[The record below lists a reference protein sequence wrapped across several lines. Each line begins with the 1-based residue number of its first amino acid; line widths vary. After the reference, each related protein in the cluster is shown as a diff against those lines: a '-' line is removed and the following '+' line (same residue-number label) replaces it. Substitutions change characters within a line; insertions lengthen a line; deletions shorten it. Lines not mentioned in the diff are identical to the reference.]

1 MSAMRALVT
10 AVTVVAILAPAGVAQ
25 GDDASGVVA
34 DLPWLSEV
42 SEVSFDGRWMAGS
55 GTGPDWAAWAVVD
68 RATGDQI
75 KEDVDGS
82 WFVRDNPA
90 LRVNG
95 HWEKEYPAP
104 ITLWNVTTGTTTRI
118 DTDSQG
124 VALWPKWPVAAEHSD
139 DGDSLFSTP
148 HVLIS
153 EASISRDGRMA
164 AFCANYEEPL
174 TARLYVKD
182 LRTSKLTRTRVVC
195 GATWSEYGPFMTRP
209 PEMSADGRVVHVN
222 GSTYDVPP
230 DTATQRYWGAD
241 TLYFTKTGRTRTVNG
256 WGSMTRDGSTIFML
270 IRARPR
276 GTPDRTKGRVGA
288 YDVRTGRTRKLGS
301 NATVYGNPIFGF
313 SAFERASWR
322 GRYVVNDTS
331 VMDRKYGIVTDI
343 SAILA
348 ARGYVLP
355 SASTATA
362 CTTRLLSGDARVV
375 VAAATPAG
383 VQAFGCGGYVA
394 ITGWEPTARAT
405 MTTDP
410 GQTRFLVNLDPDRA
424 SGAWKFRVQAMR
436 ADGSWRTLRRTYRTA
451 GRAEVRWVDLPAGTY
466 RVRVIG
472 RSGYL
477 GSISA
482 PVALVN

>member
-1 MSAMRALVT
+1 V
-10 AVTVVAILAPAGVAQ
+10 
-25 GDDASGVVA
+25 
-34 DLPWLSEV
+34 
-42 SEVSFDGRWMAGS
+42 
-55 GTGPDWAAWAVVD
+55 
-68 RATGDQI
+68 
-75 KEDVDGS
+75 
-82 WFVRDNPA
+82 
-90 LRVNG
+90 
-95 HWEKEYPAP
+95 
-104 ITLWNVTTGTTTRI
+104 TTTRAPCQSI
-118 DTDSQG
+118 R
-124 VALWPKWPVAAEHSD
+124 
-139 DGDSLFSTP
+139 TP
-148 HVLIS
+148 H
-153 EASISRDGRMA
+153 
-164 AFCANYEEPL
+164 C
-174 TARLYVKD
+174 
-182 LRTSKLTRTRVVC
+182 TSSWRNT
-195 GATWSEYGPFMTRP
+195 
-209 PEMSADGRVVHVN
+209 RVVHVN

-230 DTATQRYWGAD
+230 DTATQRYWDAD
-241 TLYFTKTGRTRTVNG
+241 TLYFTRTGRTRTVNG

-301 NATVYGNPIFGF
+301 DATVYGNPILDF
-313 SAFERASWR
+313 SAFERVSWR

-331 VMDRKYGIVTDI
+331 VIDRKYGILTDI

-355 SASTATA
+355 SAETATA

-410 GQTRFLVNLDPDRA
+410 GQTRFLVNVDPDRP

-436 ADGSWRTLRRTYRTA
+436 TDGSWRTLRRTYRTT
-451 GRAEVRWVDLPAGTY
+451 GRAELRWVDLPAGTY
-466 RVRVIG
+466 RIRVIG

-482 PVALVN
+482 PVAPLN

>member
-1 MSAMRALVT
+1 MSTTRAVAT
-10 AVTVVAILAPAGVAQ
+10 AVMIVAILTPAGVAR
-25 GDDASGVVA
+25 GDDASGA
-34 DLPWLSEV
+34 ITDLPWLSEV
-42 SEVSFDGRWMAGS
+42 REVSFDGRWMAGS
-55 GTGPDWAAWAVVD
+55 GTGPDWAEWAVVD
-68 RATGDQI
+68 RSTGEQI
-75 KEDVDGS
+75 QEGADGS

-104 ITLWNVTTGTTTRI
+104 ITLWNVATGSTTRI

-139 DGDSLFSTP
+139 DGDNLFSTP

-164 AFCANYEEPL
+164 AFCANYEEAR
-174 TARLYVKD
+174 TASLYVKD
-182 LRTSKLTRTRVVC
+182 LRTGKLTRTRVVC
-195 GATWSEYGPFMTRP
+195 GATWGEYGPFMTRP

-230 DTATQRYWGAD
+230 DTATQRYWDAD
-241 TLYFTKTGRTRTVNG
+241 TLYFTKTGRIRTVDG

-301 NATVYGNPIFGF
+301 DATVYGNPIFGF
-313 SAFERASWR
+313 SSFDRASWR
-322 GRYVVNDTS
+322 GRFVVSDTS
-331 VMDRKYGIVTDI
+331 VIDRKHGIVTDI

-355 SASTATA
+355 SADTATA
-362 CTTRLLSGDARVV
+362 CTQRLLSGDARVV

-394 ITGWEPTARAT
+394 ITGWEPTARAAVST
-405 MTTDP
+405 NTP
-410 GQTRFLVNLDPDRA
+410 ESKFVVNVDPDKG
-424 SGAWKFRVQAMR
+424 SGYWTFRVQARR
-436 ADGSWRTLRRTYRTA
+436 ADGNWRTLKGTYRTQ
-451 GRAEVRWVDLPAGTY
+451 GKRETRTIDLKAGTY
-466 RVRVIG
+466 RVVVKAKY
-472 RSGYL
+472 GYR
-477 GSISA
+477 GSTSA
-482 PVALVN
+482 EVVLSS